1 MNTFFYRYKRKFCS
15 KTYCEEMYSKLT
27 NIVLFSFPF
36 QRDKFNDVFEMFVTA
51 ISDTIEK
58 HAPLSRLSRKQ
69 ARLAKKP
76 WITKGIFT
84 SLKRKNTMFRSHFI
98 SGNVNEKRF
107 FRKYTN
113 ILPKQALSKKI
124 YFRSEI
130 NKNNSNARKT
140 WDIIRSVL
148 PNKLNREPP
157 SSLKINNVIS
167 GEPSVIA
174 NEFNDFF
181 CTIGPTLAGKIKD
194 ITNCSAEHFF
204 DKPLSDPIFL
214 EPPKFTEVFDEI
226 MSLKDKA
233 VGHDNISA
241 FFLTAA
247 RHEITPFIKILI
259 DFVFREGI
267 FPDRC
272 KITRIAPIHK
282 NAAKDETN
290 NYRPISILTCFS
302 KIVEKL
308 IYRRLIHFFQKHH
321 ILYPNQFGFQS
332 KTSTAHAMLD
342 VVTSLYDS
350 INRNQ

>member
-1 MNTFFYRYKRKFCS
+1 
-15 KTYCEEMYSKLT
+15 
-27 NIVLFSFPF
+27 
-36 QRDKFNDVFEMFVTA
+36 
-51 ISDTIEK
+51 
-58 HAPLSRLSRKQ
+58 
-69 ARLAKKP
+69 
-76 WITKGIFT
+76 
-84 SLKRKNTMFRSHFI
+84 MFRSHFI
-98 SGNVNEKRF
+98 NGNVNEKRF

-113 ILPKQALSKKI
+113 ILTKLKALSKKI

-130 NKNNSNARKT
+130 NKNKSNTHKT

-157 SSLKINNVIS
+157 SFLKINNVIS
-167 GEPSVIA
+167 REPSVIA

-181 CTIGPTLAGKIKD
+181 CTIGPTLEGKIKD

-204 DKPLSDPIFL
+204 DKPLSDSTFL
-214 EPPKFTEVFDEI
+214 EPPKLTEVFDEI

-241 FFLTAA
+241 FFLKAA
-247 RHEITPFIKILI
+247 WHEITPFIKILI
-259 DFVFREGI
+259 DFVFSEGI
-267 FPDRC
+267 FPDSC
-272 KITRIAPIHK
+272 KIARIAPIHK
-282 NAAKDETN
+282 NGAKDETN

-302 KIVEKL
+302 KIIEKL

-350 INRNQ
+350 IDRNQYSGLVLIDLKKAFDTVSYITLPKKIA